1 MPVPEFPDIR
11 ARVDFS
17 DLASCCLCFATI
29 SPGAQGSGNT
39 VCQLSAHLR
48 MRSTPVSTRR
58 AGQYKVC
65 QLANGGNTRCGPLPG
80 PCHCLHCTDV
90 TRGSHQLVTRLV
102 STLSLA
108 LLPQLPVTRARTMGS
123 AWRVSVC
130 VSLGSLPTLST
141 QYTLSTTC
149 LLRRK

>member
-1 MPVPEFPDIR
+1 MPIICTLEN
-11 ARVDFS
+11 AEH
-17 DLASCCLCFATI
+17 A
-29 SPGAQGSGNT
+29 
-39 VCQLSAHLR
+39 
-48 MRSTPVSTRR
+48 VSTRR

-141 QYTLSTTC
+141 QYTISMYNLSLTEKITGKHYSLQNIKYFTVPKR
-149 LLRRK
+149 LLNKMSLKFVNI